1 MKHTI
6 YLIITIALF
15 ISCKQHITNETAAEV
30 TTETTTAPAVTD
42 TATAVATVQQTPL
55 TDSSATTEKKSYLE
69 SASENINAQI
79 PENGIYTY
87 KIIDVEFGNQQTGTA
102 KVTING
108 THIKIRDSF
117 EGEAYSGELIKDKE
131 YGNGWVIMKEDNPGT
146 VFSIDFNKK
155 EIYYY

>member
-42 TATAVATVQQTPL
+42 TATAVATV
-55 TDSSATTEKKSYLE
+55 
-69 SASENINAQI
+69 
-79 PENGIYTY
+79 
-87 KIIDVEFGNQQTGTA
+87 QQTGTA